1 MVMHISFEHD
11 APRMHKRPTRII
23 FTADDFGLCDEV
35 NEAVERGH
43 RNGVLSAAS
52 LMVGAPAAKD
62 AIARAH
68 RMPRLA
74 VGLHL
79 TLVEGR
85 PVLSPADLP
94 ALLKSDGTFHDDL
107 VGAGIRWFF
116 SPTARRQLRAEIRA
130 QFEAFRATGLP
141 LDHVN
146 AHNHMHLHP
155 TVLGLIIEVAREF
168 DVRAVRLPYEA
179 PAGLLTPWMALMK
192 KRLSRAGLSFNDR
205 VVGMH
210 ATGRVNESLVLRRLE
225 NPGPGATEF
234 YFHPAVRTTSALEA
248 AAPGYDRAGELAAL
262 TSPRVSARLTE
273 LGLTPA
279 CFRDIS

>member
-1 MVMHISFEHD
+1 
-11 APRMHKRPTRII
+11 MHKRPTQVI
-23 FTADDFGLCDEV
+23 FTADDFGFCGEV

-43 RNGVLSAAS
+43 RDGVLSAAS
-52 LMVGAPAAKD
+52 LMVGAPATQD
-62 AIARAH
+62 AIARAR

-85 PVLSPADLP
+85 PVLPAAVLP
-94 ALLKSDGTFHDDL
+94 ALTMPDGAFHDDL
-107 VGAGIRWFF
+107 VGAGVRWFF
-116 SPTARRQLRAEIRA
+116 SRAARRQLRAEIRA
-130 QFEAFRATGLP
+130 QFEAFRATGLT

-155 TVLGLIIEVAREF
+155 TVLGLIIDLAKEF

-179 PAGLLTPWMALMK
+179 PAAMLAPWMGLMK
-192 KRLSRAGLSFNDR
+192 RRLKRAGLSFNDR

-210 ATGRVNESLVLRRLE
+210 ATGHVNENLVLNKLAAL
-225 NPGPGATEF
+225 PPGATEF
-234 YFHPAVRTTSALEA
+234 YLHPAVRTTPALEA

-262 TSPRVSARLTE
+262 TSARVGARLKE
-273 LGLTPA
+273 LALTPA
-279 CFRDIS
+279 CFRDLS

>member
-1 MVMHISFEHD
+1 
-11 APRMHKRPTRII
+11 MHKRPTRII

-43 RNGVLSAAS
+43 RDGVLSAAS

-62 AIARAH
+62 AIDRAK
-68 RMPRLA
+68 RLPRLA

-85 PVLSPADLP
+85 PVLPAAVLP
-94 ALLKSDGTFHDDL
+94 ALLKADGTFQDNL
-107 VGAGIRWFF
+107 VGAGVRWFF
-116 SPTARRQLRAEIRA
+116 SRAARRQLRAEIRA
-130 QFEAFRATGLP
+130 QFEAFRATGLT

-179 PAGLLTPWMALMK
+179 PAAMLAPWIALMK
-192 KRLSRAGLSFNDR
+192 KRLTRAGLSFNDR
-205 VVGMH
+205 VVGLH
-210 ATGRVNESLVLRRLE
+210 ATGHVNEELVLRKLE
-225 NPGPGATEF
+225 SLPPGTTEF
-234 YFHPAVRTTSALEA
+234 YLHPAVRTTSALEA

-262 TSPRVSARLTE
+262 TSARIVARLRE
-273 LGLTPA
+273 LGLTPT